1 MPTEELLLFISTFLM
16 IKTFKFSIR
25 CKIHIVCASFL
36 EKKCHSYNDHC
47 NFIFLTIV
55 EKKPSKSDDCG
66 APIQNTTAEL
76 LTISQL
82 LVKDAY
88 RPEPKPMADFLI
100 CLEYPPLFSVVVF
113 VCVMKTISLLASET
127 ASFAV
132 VL

>member
-1 MPTEELLLFISTFLM
+1 MPTEELLAYFYFFLM

-88 RPEPKPMADFLI
+88 RPEPKPMADCFGLLLHSPFGFSFFI
-100 CLEYPPLFSVVVF
+100 FGCRACLRDENDF
-113 VCVMKTISLLASET
+113 TTGI
-127 ASFAV
+127 
-132 VL
+132 